1 MLFRDGL
8 IKLCQSDDASLDHS
22 SWSWKGGGR
31 GACEAEGGERRRR
44 RRRRRGASEEGGGES
59 SEEEPD
65 ESLDWTGK
73 CMNEH
78 GLQTL

>member
-8 IKLCQSDDASLDHS
+8 LKLCQSDGASLDHS
-22 SWSWKGGGR
+22 SWSWKGGRR
-31 GACEAEGGERRRR
+31 GACEAEGGERR

-78 GLQTL
+78 GL

>member
-1 MLFRDGL
+1 MPLL
-8 IKLCQSDDASLDHS
+8 ITQV
-22 SWSWKGGGR
+22 GGGR
-31 GACEAEGGERRRR
+31 GGRG
-44 RRRRRGASEEGGGES
+44 GASEEEGGES
-59 SEEEPD
+59 GEEEPD

>member
-1 MLFRDGL
+1 MLFRDSL
-8 IKLCQSDDASLDHS
+8 IKPCQSDDASLDHS
-22 SWSWKGGGR
+22 SWRGKG
-31 GACEAEGGERRRR
+31 
-44 RRRRRGASEEGGGES
+44 RRRGASEEEGGES
-59 SEEEPD
+59 GEEEPD

>member
-1 MLFRDGL
+1 MLLRDDL

-22 SWSWKGGGR
+22 SWR
-31 GACEAEGGERRRR
+31 GIG
-44 RRRRRGASEEGGGES
+44 RRRGASEEGGES
-59 SEEEPD
+59 GEEEPD

>member
-1 MLFRDGL
+1 MVGGHGGPRGV
-8 IKLCQSDDASLDHS
+8 
-22 SWSWKGGGR
+22 GGG
-31 GACEAEGGERRRR
+31 GLE
-44 RRRRRGASEEGGGES
+44 SEEQ
-59 SEEEPD
+59 PD

>member
-1 MLFRDGL
+1 MPLL
-8 IKLCQSDDASLDHS
+8 ITQV
-22 SWSWKGGGR
+22 GGGI
-31 GACEAEGGERRRR
+31 G
-44 RRRRRGASEEGGGES
+44 RRRGASEEGGES
-59 SEEEPD
+59 GEEEPD